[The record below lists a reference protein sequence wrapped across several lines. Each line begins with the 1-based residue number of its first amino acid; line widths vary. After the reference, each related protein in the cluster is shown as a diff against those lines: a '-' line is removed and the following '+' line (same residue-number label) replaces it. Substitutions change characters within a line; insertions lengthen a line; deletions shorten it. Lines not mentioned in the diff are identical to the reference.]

1 MKYNK
6 KEICIRANK
15 LTGEGMNKSTAFKT
29 AWAEAKTPVTSNDI
43 VSAPNLF
50 GMAKAF
56 KEIQAQIETLQA
68 QLDEL
73 KESIVSEMNGEQEIT
88 TADYTI
94 KYITITRNILDTQ
107 KFKKDYEDL
116 YSAYLKENESK
127 RFSISA

>member
-6 KEICIRANK
+6 KEICIRANQ
-15 LTGEGMNKSTAFKT
+15 LTGQGMNKSAAFKT
-29 AWAEAKTPVTSNDI
+29 AWAEAKTPVEPNDI
-43 VSAPNLF
+43 VSKA
-50 GMAKAF
+50 MAF
-56 KEIQAQIETLQA
+56 KELQAQIETLQT

-73 KESIVSEMNGEQEIT
+73 KESIISEMNGEQEIT

>member
-6 KEICIRANK
+6 KEICIRANQ
-15 LTGEGMNKSTAFKT
+15 LTGQGMNKSTAFKT
-29 AWAEAKTPVTSNDI
+29 AWAEAKTPVTSNDLI
-43 VSAPNLF
+43 SK
-50 GMAKAF
+50 AKAF
-56 KEIQAQIETLQA
+56 KEIQAQIEILQS

-73 KESIVSEMNGEQEIT
+73 KESIISEMNGEQEIT
-88 TADYTI
+88 TSDYTI